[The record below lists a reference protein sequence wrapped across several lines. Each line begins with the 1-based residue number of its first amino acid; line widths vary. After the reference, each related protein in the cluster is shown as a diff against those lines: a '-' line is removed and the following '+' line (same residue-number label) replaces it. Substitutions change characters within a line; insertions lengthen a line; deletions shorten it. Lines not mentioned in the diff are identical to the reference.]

1 MGLLRASKRESLMYN
16 ILNKR
21 GESLSGDTSSKGA
34 DTKKILSITALIIG
48 FLVLI
53 AFGAGFLFSESGQ
66 RSTAE
71 ASELFKEVTIDPIS
85 DFFSGIFSAGA
96 GDYFDYSTNSSSKKM
111 GIDLSDFRVLSSQT
125 LPAGYAMD
133 FIYDI
138 EYFNVPRDSTYDAE
152 FDCYFNITQ
161 KDDHVLEI
169 PEKIDGEIIPSS
181 LLTIRRD
188 SQPVCRFSSEQ
199 TTDLN
204 GAYVVY
210 GSFAFDYSTEDVTIP
225 VYFISGELSDSLGDQ
240 DFFDDYGLDVSAS
253 DLRTTYN
260 GEPMSIGIG
269 VGGEGKE
276 EQPVVIRSGDV
287 ISYNTIGITLRNE
300 WNGDLQEFYDFTLSL
315 PDGIELDDQLNGAPS
330 PSCPFIFTGVENRYN
345 TYKLDDS
352 MVDLFDYYLN
362 SGEFFGKS
370 DYHSFQCWLYIDPE
384 ILSDKPYVVKE
395 YKAEASYKYKVDEKY
410 TSISLVGADD
420 SLIVEGI

>member
-1 MGLLRASKRESLMYN
+1 M
-16 ILNKR
+16 
-21 GESLSGDTSSKGA
+21 
-34 DTKKILSITALIIG
+34 
-48 FLVLI
+48 
-53 AFGAGFLFSESGQ
+53 
-66 RSTAE
+66 
-71 ASELFKEVTIDPIS
+71 
-85 DFFSGIFSAGA
+85 
-96 GDYFDYSTNSSSKKM
+96 
-111 GIDLSDFRVLSSQT
+111 
-125 LPAGYAMD
+125 
-133 FIYDI
+133 
-138 EYFNVPRDSTYDAE
+138 
-152 FDCYFNITQ
+152 
-161 KDDHVLEI
+161 
-169 PEKIDGEIIPSS
+169 
-181 LLTIRRD
+181 
-188 SQPVCRFSSEQ
+188 
-199 TTDLN
+199 N

-315 PDGIELDDQLNGAPS
+315 PDGIELDDQLNGGDPS

-345 TYKLDDS
+345 IYKLDDS